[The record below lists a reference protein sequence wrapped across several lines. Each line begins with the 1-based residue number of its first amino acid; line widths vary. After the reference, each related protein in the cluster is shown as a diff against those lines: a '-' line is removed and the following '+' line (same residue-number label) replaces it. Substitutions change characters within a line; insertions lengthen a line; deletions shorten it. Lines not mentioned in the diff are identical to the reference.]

1 MGTMGEVVTESLKD
15 LTLHNKLK
23 IPTSKAF
30 MGLQWEGAKFL
41 GPQTMKS

>member
-1 MGTMGEVVTESLKD
+1 MSEVVTEFLKN
-15 LTLHNKLK
+15 LKLHNRLK

-41 GPQTMKS
+41 GPWTMKS